1 MATYDVDRG
10 VKLREGKHTDEEIF
24 LRTCSY
30 QTGGR
35 TYYGTFEV
43 GNGIK
48 VFELGSRLYTT
59 TTTNVRYYS
68 TSGSEVIVRDV
79 VMRQNVSAKFVAK
92 PTINIK
98 DNLGVISDA
107 CEIEYTISD
116 GYPELRYNIVYK
128 LNNDIIGQIVNTVDS
143 KYKISLTD
151 EYLSKLSHNSTN
163 NIVVEFNDF
172 NNRNMLAKT
181 VTFTKGN
188 TKPKLNISSYNSTTA
203 IFTAIDTDNNLSKIE
218 WFIDDVLKETITTDL
233 YLEKTI
239 NYELT
244 DNAIHTL
251 KIVATDAENATAE
264 KVLSISK
271 EIMPLQTDASLSD
284 ISTKLAEIGEGFKN
298 GKTSI
303 INTLA
308 LKNIDAS
315 LNNTLVEL
323 SEKIKTSFDSSDA
336 SVQELQNRITEL
348 TNQLSQRKK
357 WASGTYTN
365 TAKIIFNEN
374 PGIVN
379 IPINLDFIPSFI
391 IAFFDIS
398 FYTDNSSEY
407 TTVHS
412 SNNKQETFSIRG
424 TGETF
429 TGDCKTIIKNISQ
442 SKFEIEFF
450 RVDSRRNGYTRKE
463 QIINWYAYQ

>member
-10 VKLREGKHTDEEIF
+10 VKLREGEHTDEEIF

-35 TYYGTFEV
+35 TYYGAFEV

-48 VFELGSRLYTT
+48 VFELGTRLYTA

-68 TSGSEVIVRDV
+68 TSGSEVIVGDV
-79 VMRQNVSAKFVAK
+79 VMRQNVTARFVAK
-92 PTINIK
+92 PTITIK

-116 GYPELRYNIVYK
+116 GFPELRYNIVYK

-151 EYLSKLSHNSTN
+151 EYLSKLNHNSTN
-163 NIVVEFNDF
+163 HIVIEFNDF
-172 NNRNMLAKT
+172 NNRNMLTKT

-188 TKPKLNISSYNSTTA
+188 TKPKLNITSYNSTTA

-218 WFIDDVLKETITTDL
+218 WYLDDVLKETITTDL
-233 YLEKTI
+233 TTEKTI

-271 EIMPLQTDASLSD
+271 EIMPLQSDATLQD
-284 ISTKLAEIGEGFKN
+284 ISTKLTEIGEGFKN

-308 LKNIDAS
+308 LKNIEAS
-315 LNNTLVEL
+315 LNNTLV
-323 SEKIKTSFDSSDA
+323 
-336 SVQELQNRITEL
+336 
-348 TNQLSQRKK
+348 
-357 WASGTYTN
+357 
-365 TAKIIFNEN
+365 
-374 PGIVN
+374 
-379 IPINLDFIPSFI
+379 
-391 IAFFDIS
+391 
-398 FYTDNSSEY
+398 
-407 TTVHS
+407 
-412 SNNKQETFSIRG
+412 
-424 TGETF
+424 
-429 TGDCKTIIKNISQ
+429 
-442 SKFEIEFF
+442 
-450 RVDSRRNGYTRKE
+450 
-463 QIINWYAYQ
+463 

>member
-10 VKLREGKHTDEEIF
+10 VKLREGEHTDEEIF
-24 LRTCSY
+24 LRACSY

-43 GNGIK
+43 GNEIK
-48 VFELGSRLYTT
+48 VFELGTRLYTA

-79 VMRQNVSAKFVAK
+79 VMRQNVTARFVEK

-116 GYPELRYNIVYK
+116 GSPELRYNIVYK
-128 LNNDIIGQIVNTVDS
+128 LNNDIIGQIVNTADS

-163 NIVVEFNDF
+163 HIVIEFNDF
-172 NNRNMLAKT
+172 NNRNMLTKT
-181 VTFTKGN
+181 VIFTKGN
-188 TKPKLNISSYNSTTA
+188 TKPKLNITSYNSTTT

-251 KIVATDAENATAE
+251 
-264 KVLSISK
+264 
-271 EIMPLQTDASLSD
+271 
-284 ISTKLAEIGEGFKN
+284 
-298 GKTSI
+298 
-303 INTLA
+303 
-308 LKNIDAS
+308 
-315 LNNTLVEL
+315 
-323 SEKIKTSFDSSDA
+323 
-336 SVQELQNRITEL
+336 
-348 TNQLSQRKK
+348 
-357 WASGTYTN
+357 
-365 TAKIIFNEN
+365 
-374 PGIVN
+374 
-379 IPINLDFIPSFI
+379 
-391 IAFFDIS
+391 
-398 FYTDNSSEY
+398 
-407 TTVHS
+407 
-412 SNNKQETFSIRG
+412 
-424 TGETF
+424 
-429 TGDCKTIIKNISQ
+429 
-442 SKFEIEFF
+442 
-450 RVDSRRNGYTRKE
+450 
-463 QIINWYAYQ
+463 